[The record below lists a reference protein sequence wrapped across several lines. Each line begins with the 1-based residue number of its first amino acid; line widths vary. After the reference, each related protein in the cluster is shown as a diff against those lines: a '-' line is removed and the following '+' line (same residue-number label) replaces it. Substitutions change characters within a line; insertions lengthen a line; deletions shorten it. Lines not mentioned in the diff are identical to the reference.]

1 MVSWILLSI
10 ASAILLGFYDVF
22 KKLSVRENAV
32 PIVLLFS
39 TCVGAIA
46 WLPMLAWF
54 ALSDRP
60 FPVAALQVTA
70 LSIEQHFLVFAKAVL
85 VGTSWSLAFASL
97 KHLPLSIA
105 GPIRSTSPLWTIMI
119 AVMALGERP
128 RPWQWV
134 GILIVLAAFY
144 AFSLV
149 GRREGIQFHRNRY
162 VAYMIL
168 ATLLGSLSSIYD
180 KYLLQNVK
188 VDVPTLQAWF
198 SIYLVPVMLPLAI
211 HWGFKDRARIP
222 FQWRRTI
229 PLIAISLLAADFLY
243 FTAVADPAA
252 LISIISP
259 IRRSA
264 VLIPFLL
271 GIRYFGEQNF
281 QAKAWCLIALLV
293 GVILLTT
300 A

>member
-1 MVSWILLSI
+1 MSWILLTI

-22 KKLSVRENAV
+22 KKISVRENAV
-32 PIVLLFS
+32 PIVLLAS
-39 TCVGAIA
+39 TTVGALI
-46 WLPMLAWF
+46 WLPMLVWF

-60 FPVAALQVTA
+60 FPVSALDVKP
-70 LSIEQHFLVFAKAVL
+70 LSLNDHILVMFKSML

-105 GPIRSTSPLWTIMI
+105 GPIRSTSPVWTIFI
-119 AVMALGERP
+119 AVIALGERP
-128 RPWQWV
+128 GLWQWI
-134 GILIVLAAFY
+134 GILVVLASFY

-162 VAYMIL
+162 VSYMIL
-168 ATLLGSLSSIYD
+168 ATLLGSFSSIYD
-180 KYLLQNVK
+180 KYLLQYVRI
-188 VDVPTLQAWF
+188 DVATLQAWF

-211 HWGFKDRARIP
+211 HWYIKDRKKIP
-222 FQWRRTI
+222 FDWRPTI

-243 FTAVADPAA
+243 FTAVGDPDA

-271 GIRYFGEQNF
+271 GIRYFGEKNF
-281 QAKAWCLIALLV
+281 RAKAWCLLALLL